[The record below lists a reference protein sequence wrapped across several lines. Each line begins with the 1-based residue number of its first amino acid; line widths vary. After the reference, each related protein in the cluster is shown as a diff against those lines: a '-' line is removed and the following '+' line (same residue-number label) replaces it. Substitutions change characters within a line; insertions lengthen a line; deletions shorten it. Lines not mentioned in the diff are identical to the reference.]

1 MASPPGSSS
10 TKLRDDKHF
19 ATVDTKDIAALDSPS
34 ASEDSGSEEE
44 FEDLAKNPFLDP
56 DVASHWKQVYEEA
69 QYESRHVFDATMTWS
84 EEEERRIIRKLDWR
98 ICTWAVRVASFSH
111 ARDRADQ
118 TREQCVM
125 FFALQVDR
133 GNLAQALA
141 DNLLDDLGLNTNGT
155 IDGCPFLKTPH
166 R

>member
-69 QYESRHVFDATMTWS
+69 QYESRHVFDATLTWS
-84 EEEERRIIRKLDWR
+84 EEEEKRIIRKLDWR
-98 ICTWAVRVASFSH
+98 ICTWAVR
-111 ARDRADQ
+111 
-118 TREQCVM
+118 
-125 FFALQVDR
+125 FA
-133 GNLAQALA
+133 
-141 DNLLDDLGLNTNGT
+141 
-155 IDGCPFLKTPH
+155 PFLH
-166 R
+166 GI